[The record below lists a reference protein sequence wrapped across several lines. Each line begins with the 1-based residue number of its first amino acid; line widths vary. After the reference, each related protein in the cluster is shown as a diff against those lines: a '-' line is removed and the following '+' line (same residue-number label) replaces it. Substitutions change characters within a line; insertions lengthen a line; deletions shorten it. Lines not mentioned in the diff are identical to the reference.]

1 MGYMDTF
8 LANKLG
14 YQPSQDNKTNFW
26 NNLFEQSSGDS
37 QVAKQSLMEQTI
49 NSEFTPTD
57 SGETGSFDSDTA
69 MYQPPVPNEPTPELG
84 FFEKTEQDNPGFY
97 KGMMAAGSALMQNK
111 GFGGAIDAM
120 SGRMDDVQAT
130 EAKTKQQEFQNQMAT
145 DKFGFQQDESVRQ
158 QGNTDRAFDYKV
170 GRDDTTDNQW
180 QADVDYREG
189 RADVKDNQW
198 TLDYAEKQAARRQK
212 ARLAHEKLNNP
223 NAAKFSRVPMTVVDK
238 NGKSTGKQV
247 FTSDAPGVMV
257 DARGNQ
263 VAIEDGQRLV
273 KDYAPRDR
281 SNPLVFKNSQDNV
294 GIQFDYDPMQRESFA
309 TIDGVKTSFSEYL
322 AQNPQAREATS
333 KEIGM
338 DKQSLAKLYKHED
351 EIVEQ
356 EKGLKQLGSYRN
368 IIAETPDGGE
378 RYFKRALGSL
388 QTLVGQGHSVDE
400 VTKMI
405 KEGDNRA
412 MSLVGLLREDVVG
425 GGVMTE
431 QDALKVLMAMG
442 GDPTNITWNKGVA
455 GRMINDLYDQ
465 RSVDVRRRTENY
477 NVLRGHRGLDPYK
490 SSYDLKGK
498 QFNKPKAPAIE
509 VGTVDGGYE
518 FLGGDPADQ
527 NNWRKN

>member
-1 MGYMDTF
+1 
-8 LANKLG
+8 
-14 YQPSQDNKTNFW
+14 
-26 NNLFEQSSGDS
+26 
-37 QVAKQSLMEQTI
+37 
-49 NSEFTPTD
+49 
-57 SGETGSFDSDTA
+57 
-69 MYQPPVPNEPTPELG
+69 
-84 FFEKTEQDNPGFY
+84 
-97 KGMMAAGSALMQNK
+97 
-111 GFGGAIDAM
+111 
-120 SGRMDDVQAT
+120 MDDVQAT
-130 EAKTKQQEFQNQMAT
+130 EAKAKQQEFQNQMAT

-180 QADVDYREG
+180 QTDVDYRNG
-189 RADVKDNQW
+189 RADIKDNQW
-198 TLDYAEKQAARRQK
+198 ALTHAEKQAARRQK
-212 ARLAHEKLNNP
+212 ARIAQEKLNNP

-263 VAIEDGQRLV
+263 VVIEDGHRLV

-281 SNPLVFKNSQDNV
+281 SNPLVFKNAQDNV

-309 TIDGVKTSFSEYL
+309 TIDGVKTSFGDYL

-378 RYFKRALGSL
+378 RYFRRALGSL

-412 MSLVGLLREDVVG
+412 MSLLGAMRKEVVG

-431 QDALKVLMAMG
+431 QDAKRVIQALGGNINAMTN
-442 GDPTNITWNKGVA
+442 PTLVA
-455 GRMINDLYDQ
+455 AALRRLY
-465 RSVDVRRRTENY
+465 TEKY
-477 NVLRGHRGLDPYK
+477 
-490 SSYDLKGK
+490 SSYSKAVDDYNRVPKRGALKKFENVEKRSNNEKIIAELANEGK
-498 QFNKPKAPAIE
+498 VPTTAVLVETQPDDFNPNKIGLYVYHDSATGITYELNSRGGVQQYKEERTVNPNLKDFRDALGSG
-509 VGTVDGGYE
+509 GTD
-518 FLGGDPADQ
+518 D
-527 NNWRKN
+527 